1 MSGIAK
7 RYIRNYIN
15 TPNSAQIL
23 RNIMRRLECISTVY
37 WFHFRQLCA
46 AGSNENLANL
56 MPTKLHVLRLALLL
70 LESMEGLY
78 FIYGRFFARRIDAL
92 FVFVFVGVCCYSIF
106 VWVLDSLHI
115 THNYIIIL
123 FSNYFSAPT
132 TGSARSKHQTW
143 THHYGIR

>member
-7 RYIRNYIN
+7 DIYAHYKN
-15 TPNSAQIL
+15 TFMVL
-23 RNIMRRLECISTVY
+23 RNILRHLKCISTVH
-37 WFHFRQLCA
+37 WLHFEHIY
-46 AGSNENLANL
+46 SWTSKKNWANL

-115 THNYIIIL
+115 THNCIIIL

-143 THHYGIR
+143 THHYGI